1 MPSSERLGMAVAH
14 RYDCHGV
21 TALARGHAQ
30 KSFISFLISTAA
42 DHSQDLTHEWHVTP
56 VRAALVERLPVET
69 LHEAQ
74 SSMGPI
80 TSTFKYDLRT
90 LMGTSMLPI
99 SNSRRIKTSLDS
111 ADYDMRRKIE
121 KVVSRFAGKA

>member
-21 TALARGHAQ
+21 TALARGTYPEVL
-30 KSFISFLISTAA
+30 LISTAA
-42 DHSQDLTHEWHVTP
+42 GHSQDLTHEWHVTP
-56 VRAALVERLPVET
+56 VRAALIERLPVET

>member
-21 TALARGHAQ
+21 TALARGTYPEVLLSYQPRLAILRT
-30 KSFISFLISTAA
+30 S
-42 DHSQDLTHEWHVTP
+42 THEWHVTP

>member
-14 RYDCHGV
+14 RYDCLSRSDGSR
-21 TALARGHAQ
+21 AGDIPR
-30 KSFISFLISTAA
+30 SPSLISTAA

-56 VRAALVERLPVET
+56 VRAVLVERLPVET

-99 SNSRRIKTSLDS
+99 SNSRRVKTSLDS